1 MPKKK
6 RTQRAIT
13 KLVKYFADNPAVVTA
28 LLQVLHASIC
38 FHMIAAGFEAPVGRF
53 ILT

>member
-13 KLVKYFADNPAVVTA
+13 KLVKYFTDNPAVVTA
-28 LLQVLHASIC
+28 LLQIVHASIC
-38 FHMIAAGFEAPVGRF
+38 FHVITVAFEVPVGRLM
-53 ILT
+53 LT